1 MTDDSRCH
9 PDVYQRN
16 RWRVKIAVD
25 ALELGNGSA
34 QDNEYAISVMK
45 NSREEIERLLLT
57 TKAEWEVVYSPT
69 FNVGMW
75 DPKVTVPI
83 ESMCDEVEELDI
95 EAFARMIEQ
104 NGNGKWLSQVT
115 MAKREFCL
123 PFEDS

>member
-1 MTDDSRCH
+1 
-9 PDVYQRN
+9 
-16 RWRVKIAVD
+16 
-25 ALELGNGSA
+25 
-34 QDNEYAISVMK
+34 
-45 NSREEIERLLLT
+45 
-57 TKAEWEVVYSPT
+57 
-69 FNVGMW
+69 MW